1 MVFTPRP
8 APLSVMA
15 LTMVVGGLA
24 ATSMGLAARIA
35 PGLAPAFA
43 TALALVY
50 LAHAL
55 FPRPVGAPPP
65 PADAADAPRPAARRA
80 SLALAVLL
88 PLHLWLT
95 AGGVPAFV
103 VLMTT
108 ATTLGQPGLAESLR
122 FSVTSVIGNALGG
135 AAAAAAA
142 VLTALHDEPAV
153 AVALTAATTRPI
165 STAT

>member
-65 PADAADAPRPAARRA
+65 PADAAGAPRARA
-80 SLALAVLL
+80 SRSRCCC
-88 PLHLWLT
+88 PC
-95 AGGVPAFV
+95 
-103 VLMTT
+103 
-108 ATTLGQPGLAESLR
+108 
-122 FSVTSVIGNALGG
+122 
-135 AAAAAAA
+135 
-142 VLTALHDEPAV
+142 
-153 AVALTAATTRPI
+153 I
-165 STAT
+165 SG